1 MLSKEETVLLLKPTS
16 RDVWSGGGVGG
27 RERRERETA
36 ADTGEV
42 IPDSC
47 VARAGIKGVAGP

>member
-27 RERRERETA
+27 RERRERER
-36 ADTGEV
+36 
-42 IPDSC
+42 DSGRHRGGNPRLLC
-47 VARAGIKGVAGP
+47 CPGRD

>member
-1 MLSKEETVLLLKPTS
+1 MCGAAEE
-16 RDVWSGGGVGG
+16 WGEG
-27 RERRERETA
+27 RGERERETA

>member
-1 MLSKEETVLLLKPTS
+1 MCGAAEE
-16 RDVWSGGGVGG
+16 WGEG
-27 RERRERETA
+27 RGERETA